1 MSNYDGPAPVA
12 RSPIGPTGAARV
24 EDGWEVGDHRATA
37 ALTLADASVTAKLTV
52 RATPSGPMAE
62 ALGTRFGRTVRDG
75 DRLIVGSG
83 PGEWLVVAAYSDAA
97 KVAAWLTE
105 QGTADPE
112 PVSVVDVSH
121 GRALMRLTGTRAA
134 DVLAK
139 LCAVDLSDAIVPDGG
154 AFRSSVA
161 KLVTDVVRDDADGT
175 RSYLLHCERSSGRY
189 LWGCVLDAGAEY
201 GIEADDVSPV
211 S

>member
-1 MSNYDGPAPVA
+1 MSNYTGPAPVA
-12 RSPIGPTGAARV
+12 RSPIAPVGAVRV

-52 RATPSGPMAE
+52 RATPSGSMAE

-83 PGEWLVVAAYSDAA
+83 PGEWLVVAPVGDAP
-97 KVAAWLTE
+97 KLTAWLSE
-105 QGTADPE
+105 QGAADPE

-121 GRALMRLTGTRAA
+121 GRALMRLTGPRAA
-134 DVLAK
+134 DLLAK

-161 KLVTDVVRDDADGT
+161 KLITDVVRDDAGGM
-175 RSYLLHCERSSGRY
+175 RSYLLHCERSSGQY

-201 GIEADDVSPV
+201 EIEAVDVFP
-211 S
+211 